1 MPDPVMDLQIDPVT
15 LNIQPADWWGF
26 YAGLALQALTTRMS
40 IGSPLSQS
48 QAAAAA
54 AGVADAL
61 LKEQAKRVPVAMID
75 SGPVIPKV
83 PGT

>member
-1 MPDPVMDLQIDPVT
+1 MPDPVMDIQIDPVT

-26 YAGLALQALTTRMS
+26 YAGLAGAALASRMS
-40 IGSPLSQS
+40 IGSALSQG

-54 AGVADAL
+54 AGLADAL
-61 LKEQAKRVPVAMID
+61 VKEQLKRTTITVA
-75 SGPVIPKV
+75 GG